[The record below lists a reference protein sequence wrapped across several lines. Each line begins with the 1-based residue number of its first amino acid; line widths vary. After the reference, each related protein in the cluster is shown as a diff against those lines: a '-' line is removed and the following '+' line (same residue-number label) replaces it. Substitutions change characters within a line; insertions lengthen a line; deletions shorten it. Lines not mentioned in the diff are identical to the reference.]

1 MGRRSKGHSDRYGQ
15 YTRERQDIEKIL
27 SVAPL
32 TVMVKDDTD
41 DPTIRHV
48 GDVIVH
54 TLGLIR
60 LGLPDIVFVL
70 GSDNSYTRH
79 DKRKYLRLTEQL
91 SVNLFQSGIQIAEE
105 RPEHIVSND
114 NAGTAVLFERF
125 AVVTELDMDWVSR
138 LRATSLSTLD
148 EHYSGFDYGLVI
160 YKQRNIFS

>member
-1 MGRRSKGHSDRYGQ
+1 MGRWSKGSSDRYNR
-15 YTRERQDIEKIL
+15 YASERQDIEKIL

-60 LGLPDIVFVL
+60 LGLPDIVFVI
-70 GSDNSYTRH
+70 GSDNGYERH
-79 DKRKYLRLTEQL
+79 DKRNYLRLTEQL
-91 SVNLFQSGIQIAEE
+91 SVDLFRGGIHIAEE

-114 NAGTAVLFERF
+114 NAGTSVLFERF
-125 AVVTELDMDWVSR
+125 AVVDDRDRDWVNR
-138 LRATSLSTLD
+138 LRSTSLNTLD
-148 EHYSGFDYGLVI
+148 EHYSGFDYGIVI
-160 YKQRNIFS
+160 YKQRNLFS

>member
-1 MGRRSKGHSDRYGQ
+1 MRRRSKGQSDRYGA
-15 YTRERQDIEKIL
+15 YVNERQNIEKIL

-41 DPTIRHV
+41 DPTIRHI

-60 LGLPDIVFVL
+60 LGLPDVVFVL
-70 GSDNSYTRH
+70 GSDNSYARH
-79 DKRKYLRLTEQL
+79 DKRKYLKLTEQL

-114 NAGTAVLFERF
+114 NAGVAVLFERF
-125 AVVTELDMDWVSR
+125 AAVTELDMDWVSR

>member
-60 LGLPDIVFVL
+60 LGLPDIVFVI
-70 GSDNSYTRH
+70 GNDNSYVRH
-79 DKRKYLRLTEQL
+79 DKRSYLRLTEQL

-114 NAGTAVLFERF
+114 NAGMAVLFERF
-125 AVVTELDMDWVSR
+125 AVVDERDREWVNR
-138 LRATSLSTLD
+138 LRSTSLNTLD
-148 EHYSGFDYGLVI
+148 EHYSGFDYGIVI
-160 YKQRNIFS
+160 YKQRNLFS